1 MFALFS
7 PIISSFLLSSHLPQ
21 FFIIF
26 VAFRFGHV
34 RLGPQDSKPEFSDY
48 SYFAMLFSAGIG
60 VGVSIRA
67 IDEKCGVNVYIKEL
81 RHSPRN
87 LHSPPLPAIALLL
100 WSQ

>member
-1 MFALFS
+1 MKEGCLVCIVLTNYFFLS
-7 PIISSFLLSSHLPQ
+7 ISRLPQ

-60 VGVSIRA
+60 VGVSSGHRT
-67 IDEKCGVNVYIKEL
+67 IDEK
-81 RHSPRN
+81 
-87 LHSPPLPAIALLL
+87 
-100 WSQ
+100 